1 MKQVF
6 RKSKRRVRFFIMLAL
21 FLLYIGPAQAIDLA
35 QIRVYSD
42 TSKSAS
48 DRFHS
53 LLDLLI
59 EEVSSPVALQEG
71 WGGGQI
77 DHDYIVT
84 QLALAM
90 SFVAKETEDGRTQL
104 LKTLEHTS
112 STEAKEAVFIAL
124 GLAGDA
130 SVSKELTGLLNRPGQ
145 PHRRALAA
153 SALGECGSVL
163 SIPEL
168 VEALGD
174 SSMTHNGLDVGQPSQ
189 NDYPVRRAASLAL
202 RHLGVA
208 VKHSDPAKEF
218 DYQVD
223 LDSAVKVVEPLL
235 HSTNNASVMDAIQA
249 IKRMSGS
256 RARET
261 LQGFVKQNEEEASR
275 QDLVIAA
282 KAALTDIAVP
292 GSVP

>member
-1 MKQVF
+1 MKQVL
-6 RKSKRRVRFFIMLAL
+6 RKSKRRARFFIMLVL
-21 FLLYIGPAQAIDLA
+21 FLLYVGPAQAIDLA

-42 TSKSAS
+42 TSKSAA
-48 DRFHS
+48 DRLHS
-53 LLDLLI
+53 LLGLLI

-90 SFVAKETEDGRTQL
+90 SFVAKETEDGRVQL
-104 LKTLEHTS
+104 RATLEHIS
-112 STEAKEAVFIAL
+112 STEVQEAVFTAL

-130 SVSKELTGLLNRPGQ
+130 SFSKELTRLLKRPGQ

-153 SALGECGSVL
+153 SALGECGSIL

-168 VEALGD
+168 VEALDD
-174 SSMTHNGLDVGQPSQ
+174 SSMIQNGLDVGQPSQ

-202 RHLGVA
+202 RHLDVA
-208 VKHSDPAKEF
+208 VKHSDPAKEY

-223 LDSAVKVVEPLL
+223 LDSAVKVIEPLL
-235 HSTNNASVMDAIQA
+235 HSTDNASVMDAIQA

-256 RARET
+256 RAREA
-261 LQGFVKQNEEEASR
+261 LQCFVKQNEEETSR

-282 KAALTDIAVP
+282 KAALADIAVP
-292 GSVP
+292 